1 MYFKYDAKA
10 EQECSVFLNC
20 EHCQTNTRIGT
31 KPYELTCP
39 ECKNIR
45 RYAYYCTKCNRKY
58 FPSAFTPKIC
68 RKCHPEL
75 IMKNLPVQKTETIDW
90 GNLFENSENTTDF
103 GNPSYTPVTP
113 APAPQRPLTPK
124 EQLEKRIHEA
134 KVTYLSDEPS
144 GAFFDRALYD
154 EWHSKLDPA
163 HLERLQNDGRDP
175 YDIWR

>member
-1 MYFKYDAKA
+1 MYFKYDANA
-10 EQECSVFLNC
+10 EQECTLYLYC
-20 EHCQTNTRIGT
+20 EYCQAGTQIGT
-31 KPYELTCP
+31 KPYKIICP
-39 ECKNIR
+39 ECNSTR
-45 RYAYYCTKCNRKY
+45 RYAYKCTKCNKSY
-58 FPSAFTPKIC
+58 LPSVLAPRIC

-75 IMKNLPVQKTETIDW
+75 FMRNLPAPPKKTIDRSDSDI
-90 GNLFENSENTTDF
+90 GLSAVFDDE
-103 GNPSYTPVTP
+103 SYTPVTP
-113 APAPQRPLTPK
+113 VMPAPQRPLTPK
-124 EQLEKRIHEA
+124 ERLEKRIHEA